1 MCASI
6 QMVSLNPSMVQ
17 MPASV
22 PVTPAP
28 HIQKYS
34 KPVQSL
40 SLKRLGVYSTN
51 PLKLTK
57 KSPLTN
63 LSQNIHDGEIL
74 EEVEQIDTNLFQLD
88 IVDENGYTSTYTI
101 IVPLEDD
108 TSS

>member
-1 MCASI
+1 MRASVQMCAS
-6 QMVSLNPSMVQ
+6 VQ
-17 MPASV
+17 MTSMV

-28 HIQKYS
+28 QIQKYS

-51 PLKLTK
+51 PLKMTK

-88 IVDENGYTSTYTI
+88 IVDEDGYKNTYTI
-101 IVPLEDD
+101 IIPLEEE
-108 TSS
+108 TAF

>member
-1 MCASI
+1 MP
-6 QMVSLNPSMVQ
+6 VSVPLSPSM
-17 MPASV
+17 V

-57 KSPLTN
+57 KGPLTN
-63 LSQNIHDGEIL
+63 LPINGETIL
-74 EEVEQIDTNLFQLD
+74 EDIEQIDTNLFQLD
-88 IVDENGYTSTYTI
+88 IVDEDGKTNTYTI
-101 IVPLEDD
+101 IVPEAEN
-108 TSS
+108 